1 MLNIIRA
8 GIYTSVQDSGRHG
21 FRQSGLSHCGAL
33 DKPAFQ
39 TANLLVGNDANA
51 PALEITL
58 GQLVVEFENETWFAL
73 TGAGCEAQLDDQP
86 VWTGWRL
93 PVKAGQRLTLHRPL
107 HGMRSYLAVA
117 GGIAVPEV
125 MGSCS
130 TDLKSGIGGLEGR
143 LLKDGD
149 RLATGKPSRQFSGPQ
164 GVKQLLW
171 GNRIRALPGP
181 EYREFDRASQEA
193 FWRSPW
199 QLSPQSN
206 RMGYRLQGQSLTR
219 TTDRELLSHGLLPGV
234 VQVPY
239 NGQPIV
245 LMNDAQTTGGFS
257 MNIDLNADVGE
268 GCASD
273 SELLTLVS
281 SANIACGFHAGDA
294 QTMLTCVR
302 EALKNGVAIGAHPS
316 FPDRDNFGRTAMVL
330 PPETVY
336 AQTLYQIGALGAIVQ
351 AQGGV
356 MRHVKPHGMLYNQA
370 AKDPH
375 LAQAIAKAVHDY
387 DPSLILVGL
396 AGSELIRAGERHRLV
411 TRQEVFADR
420 GYQADGSLVP
430 RMQPGALIH
439 DEEQALAQT
448 LDMVQAGRVKSVT
461 GVWTTVTAQTV
472 CIHGDGEYALAFARR
487 LRAAFN
493 ARNIH
498 VIA

>member
-1 MLNIIRA
+1 
-8 GIYTSVQDSGRHG
+8 
-21 FRQSGLSHCGAL
+21 
-33 DKPAFQ
+33 
-39 TANLLVGNDANA
+39 
-51 PALEITL
+51 
-58 GQLVVEFENETWFAL
+58 
-73 TGAGCEAQLDDQP
+73 
-86 VWTGWRL
+86 
-93 PVKAGQRLTLHRPL
+93 
-107 HGMRSYLAVA
+107 
-117 GGIAVPEV
+117 
-125 MGSCS
+125 
-130 TDLKSGIGGLEGR
+130 
-143 LLKDGD
+143 
-149 RLATGKPSRQFSGPQ
+149 
-164 GVKQLLW
+164 
-171 GNRIRALPGP
+171 
-181 EYREFDRASQEA
+181 
-193 FWRSPW
+193 
-199 QLSPQSN
+199 
-206 RMGYRLQGQSLTR
+206 
-219 TTDRELLSHGLLPGV
+219 
-234 VQVPY
+234 
-239 NGQPIV
+239 
-245 LMNDAQTTGGFS
+245 

-273 SELLTLVS
+273 GELLTLVS

-302 EALKNGVAIGAHPS
+302 EALKTAWRSARIPAFRIGIILGGRRWFAAGNGIR
-316 FPDRDNFGRTAMVL
+316 PDAVPNRRA
-330 PPETVY
+330 
-336 AQTLYQIGALGAIVQ
+336 GAIVQ

-493 ARNIH
+493 ARNVH